1 MLNAK
6 EKALE
11 LYNKFY
17 DVYQHSGIAQ
27 ECALI
32 CVNEMLEICD
42 AIGNWRN
49 KKLPFWITLY
59 LEEVKNQINLL

>member
-32 CVNEMLEICD
+32 CVDELIEIYD
-42 AIGNWRN
+42 AIGYDEEDSE
-49 KKLPFWITLY
+49 IVY
-59 LEEVKNQINLL
+59 LEEVKIQIYLL

>member
-6 EKALE
+6 EKALD
-11 LYNKFY
+11 LYEKMW
-17 DVYQHSGIAQ
+17 DVYQHDPVAQ

-32 CVNEMLEICD
+32 CVDELIEVYDALGYGEEDSEIV
-42 AIGNWRN
+42 
-49 KKLPFWITLY
+49 Y